1 VFQALKIARH
11 VAVDERDP
19 DTGVD
24 GKPAVLPAEHLGSR
38 SSIEQARAS
47 EPADHSAPHP
57 LGDRGQISLVDRVGG
72 RLFSAGGFAFAP
84 PAREPAARRSRT
96 LLQAA

>member
-24 GKPAVLPAEHLGSR
+24 GKPAVLPGEHVGSR
-38 SSIEQARAS
+38 RSVEQAS
-47 EPADHSAPHP
+47 EPEPADHSAPHP
-57 LGDRGQISLVDRVGG
+57 LGDRGQVGRVDRSRG
-72 RLFSAGGFAFAP
+72 RLFSAGGFAFAL